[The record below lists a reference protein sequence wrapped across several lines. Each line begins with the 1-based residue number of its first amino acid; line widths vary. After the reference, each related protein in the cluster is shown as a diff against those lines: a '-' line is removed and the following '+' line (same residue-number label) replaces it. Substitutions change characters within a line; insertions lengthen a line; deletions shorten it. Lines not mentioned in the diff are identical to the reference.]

1 MKKDYPKPPLGL
13 MPKKHWISRRISDI
27 NSAINRYMECGK
39 EVPIE
44 WIEEYNELIEME
56 CD

>member
-1 MKKDYPKPPLGL
+1 MKRDYIKPPLGL
-13 MPKKHWISRRISDI
+13 MPKKHWIDRRISDI